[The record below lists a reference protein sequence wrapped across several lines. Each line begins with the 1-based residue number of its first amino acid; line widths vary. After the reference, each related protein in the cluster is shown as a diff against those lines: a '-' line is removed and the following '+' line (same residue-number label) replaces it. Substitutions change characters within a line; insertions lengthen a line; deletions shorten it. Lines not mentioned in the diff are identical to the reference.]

1 MGEDIQKFVL
11 WGTYCENAL
20 EKRTPFREEHLSRLR
35 TLKQEGVL
43 ITLGPTKCSSFVF
56 GIFQANSLE
65 MVDELVRED
74 VYWKEGIWTK
84 LEVYPWI
91 QAF

>member
-1 MGEDIQKFVL
+1 MARFVL

-20 EKRTPFREEHLSRLR
+20 EKRAPFRETHLSRLA
-35 TLKQEGVL
+35 TLKQQGTL
-43 ITLGPTKCSSFVF
+43 ITLGPTEGSSHVF
-56 GIFQANSLE
+56 GIFEAVSLY
-65 MVDELVRED
+65 VVRKLLEED
-74 VYWKEGIWTK
+74 VYWKEEIWTS

>member
-1 MGEDIQKFVL
+1 MARFVL

-20 EKRTPFREEHLSRLR
+20 EKRTPFREAHLSRLA
-35 TLKQEGVL
+35 TLKQQGTL
-43 ITLGPTKCSSFVF
+43 ITLGPTEGSSHVF
-56 GIFQANSLE
+56 GIFEAVSLD
-65 MVDELVRED
+65 VVRKLLEED
-74 VYWKEGIWTK
+74 VYWKEEIWTS